1 MTDAASNEAVSASV
15 NPPVLKL
22 TMTNAMSDSVCADW
36 SSDAASNAIR
46 EPGMACY
53 ALLSLATMVNFHFFP
68 SKLYT
73 NDRNRDLAATAAM
86 ADEDGGPLSTHKAP
100 PDEAETPSYAP
111 SDASPGAM
119 PSPAAK
125 VAALRA
131 MMEKKELDL
140 EEIEEIYKIA
150 QETVLPGGLV
160 ANHET
165 ALDAARSGDWAL
177 CTYLAARCCKEDP
190 AKLAA
195 LDERCHRTL
204 WIEVAA
210 PVVVDIPRGQERL
223 LVMQEGETEPEWV
236 PTDRLVSEIQL
247 DGVDVHPEK

>member
-1 MTDAASNEAVSASV
+1 
-15 NPPVLKL
+15 
-22 TMTNAMSDSVCADW
+22 
-36 SSDAASNAIR
+36 
-46 EPGMACY
+46 
-53 ALLSLATMVNFHFFP
+53 
-68 SKLYT
+68 
-73 NDRNRDLAATAAM
+73 M
-86 ADEDGGPLSTHKAP
+86 ADEDGGPPSTDEAP
-100 PDEAETPSYAP
+100 PDGSEMPSYAP
-111 SDASPGAM
+111 SDASPGATK
-119 PSPAAK
+119 SPAAK

-131 MMEKKELDL
+131 TMEKKELDL
-140 EEIEEIYKIA
+140 EEIYKIA

-177 CTYLAARCCKEDP
+177 CTYLAARCCQEDP

-236 PTDRLVSEIQL
+236 PTDRLRLCNRRLQLRFSMQL
-247 DGVDVHPEK
+247 DRSPT